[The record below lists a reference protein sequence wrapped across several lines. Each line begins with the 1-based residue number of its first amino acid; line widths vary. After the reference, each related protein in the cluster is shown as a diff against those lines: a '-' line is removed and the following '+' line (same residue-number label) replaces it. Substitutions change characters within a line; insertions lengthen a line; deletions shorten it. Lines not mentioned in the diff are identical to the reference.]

1 MSNVHLREPF
11 PKVSA
16 EELTLFSLS
25 AICKKTTVKK
35 RKHVKM
41 QNNFD
46 AGLVREAFTK
56 KKA

>member
-11 PKVSA
+11 PKASA